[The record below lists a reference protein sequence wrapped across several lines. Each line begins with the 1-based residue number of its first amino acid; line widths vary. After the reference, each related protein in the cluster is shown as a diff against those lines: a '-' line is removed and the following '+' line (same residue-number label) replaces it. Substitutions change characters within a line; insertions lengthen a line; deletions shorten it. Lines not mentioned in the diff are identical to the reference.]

1 MTVCGGLEV
10 FSDLCEPCERESLVQ
25 NVCSCLEPLLLRVT

>member
-1 MTVCGGLEV
+1 MAVRGGPEI
-10 FSDLCEPCERESLVQ
+10 SSELCETCERESLVQ